1 MINLIQ
7 VKNLDEYYA
16 KLNIGVSMSKM
27 WNTLQSKAE
36 YSSNRSE
43 KGYQQV
49 AKTMAGNIARTL
61 GLNVDIAEILTM
73 CQGAYFP
80 AHGKEGKRVIMQ
92 YLKEHGLNIAESDLA
107 RNYVEYD
114 LTQSGNIITP
124 EFDKLLQELFDTHE
138 KPTTPEVQIAQICGD
153 TIEDVKLIEE
163 ASQINQV
170 DLLYRVSKDVE
181 QSSIEAGVP
190 MQSQKI
196 KEMVKSIPE
205 SNKRMGEA
213 EEHQIYADLDTF
225 IKFAGEDKL
234 EGVYE
239 YIGTDELER

>member
-1 MINLIQ
+1 MINLMQ
-7 VKNLDEYYA
+7 VKNLDKYYE

-36 YSSNRSE
+36 YRSDRSE

-49 AKTMAGNIARTL
+49 AKTMAGNVARAL

-80 AHGKEGKRVIMQ
+80 AYGKEGKRVIMQ

-114 LTQSGNIITP
+114 LVQSGNVITP
-124 EFDKLLQELFDTHE
+124 EFDQLLKELFDSNQ
-138 KPTTPEVQIAQICGD
+138 KSMTPEVQIAQICGD

-163 ASQINQV
+163 SSKINQV
-170 DLLYRVSKDVE
+170 DLLYTVSKDVE

-205 SNKRMGEA
+205 SNQRMGEA
-213 EEHQIYADLDTF
+213 EERQIYSDLDTF
-225 IKFAGEDKL
+225 IRFAGDDKL

>member
-1 MINLIQ
+1 M
-7 VKNLDEYYA
+7 
-16 KLNIGVSMSKM
+16 
-27 WNTLQSKAE
+27 
-36 YSSNRSE
+36 
-43 KGYQQV
+43 
-49 AKTMAGNIARTL
+49 
-61 GLNVDIAEILTM
+61 
-73 CQGAYFP
+73 
-80 AHGKEGKRVIMQ
+80 
-92 YLKEHGLNIAESDLA
+92 
-107 RNYVEYD
+107 
-114 LTQSGNIITP
+114 
-124 EFDKLLQELFDTHE
+124 
-138 KPTTPEVQIAQICGD
+138 TPEVQIAQICGD